1 MTSTAAVCIL
11 LLCLGAAAVPGEA
24 AAGAGEPTILLKALV
39 DAEAWGSA
47 LLQSSIPQTRSALE
61 GVEGVLD
68 SLSSVADSVR
78 GM

>member
-1 MTSTAAVCIL
+1 
-11 LLCLGAAAVPGEA
+11 VPGEA
-24 AAGAGEPTILLKALV
+24 AGEPTVFKALL

-47 LLQSSIPQTRSALE
+47 LLQSPQTKSAIE

-68 SLSSVADSVR
+68 SLSSVAASIE